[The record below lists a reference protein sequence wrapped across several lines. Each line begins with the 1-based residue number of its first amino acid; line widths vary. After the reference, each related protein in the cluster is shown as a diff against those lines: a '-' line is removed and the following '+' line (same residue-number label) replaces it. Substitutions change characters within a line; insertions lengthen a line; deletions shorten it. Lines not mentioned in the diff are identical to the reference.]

1 MKSNFEIGSYQFAR
15 FHALGP
21 HLVELPGAGRLRI
34 QVAVELGEMCAPGG
48 SVGLVLAHIFLAE
61 LDGELN
67 SSALVLSELSLRPP
81 TLSFQDLAK
90 LPFLPLS
97 LCAAADPPTV
107 RLPSRVQAG
116 QGSGATMQ
124 QAWLGLP
131 YEKFQTMSTPH
142 IRHTTMNC
150 PLLT

>member
-1 MKSNFEIGSYQFAR
+1 MKSNFEIGSYQLAR

-67 SSALVLSELSLRPP
+67 SSALVLSELSFRPP

-97 LCAAADPPTV
+97 LSALPRI
-107 RLPSRVQAG
+107 RLRYAYQAEFRPDREAVQRCNRRGWGSRTRSSRRCPHRT
-116 QGSGATMQ
+116 SGT
-124 QAWLGLP
+124 
-131 YEKFQTMSTPH
+131 
-142 IRHTTMNC
+142 RR
-150 PLLT
+150 